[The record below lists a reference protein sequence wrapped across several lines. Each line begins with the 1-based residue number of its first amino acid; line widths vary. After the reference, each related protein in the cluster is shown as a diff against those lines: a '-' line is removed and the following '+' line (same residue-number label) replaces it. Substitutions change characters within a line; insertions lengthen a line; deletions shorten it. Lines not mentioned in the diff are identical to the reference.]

1 MRKIVFE
8 NINFLDLTTNN
19 FKKIIKENGLF
30 VFPAATALVKIK
42 DNDSKKYYSSLKKAD
57 YVFFDSGFF
66 VLLLRILKN
75 INVSKFSGYKFLKF
89 FFHYLKS
96 NKQSIFLI
104 DPNINFSKNNFMYIK
119 NLGIKKKDINNYVAP
134 LYEPNNL
141 YDVNLIKKINTIKPK
156 VILINIGGGTQ
167 EILGLYIQK
176 NLKFKAKIICTGAAI
191 SFFTGDQA
199 PINNFIDKYYL
210 GWVIRFLFNPIRLF
224 NKYFKTIKLIKIVL
238 RAKTKTF
245 EL

>member
-1 MRKIVFE
+1 
-8 NINFLDLTTNN
+8 
-19 FKKIIKENGLF
+19 
-30 VFPAATALVKIK
+30 
-42 DNDSKKYYSSLKKAD
+42 
-57 YVFFDSGFF
+57 
-66 VLLLRILKN
+66 
-75 INVSKFSGYKFLKF
+75 
-89 FFHYLKS
+89 
-96 NKQSIFLI
+96 
-104 DPNINFSKNNFMYIK
+104 MYIK

-141 YDVNLIKKINTIKPK
+141 YDANLIKKINTIKPK

-167 EILGLYIQK
+167 EILGLYIKK